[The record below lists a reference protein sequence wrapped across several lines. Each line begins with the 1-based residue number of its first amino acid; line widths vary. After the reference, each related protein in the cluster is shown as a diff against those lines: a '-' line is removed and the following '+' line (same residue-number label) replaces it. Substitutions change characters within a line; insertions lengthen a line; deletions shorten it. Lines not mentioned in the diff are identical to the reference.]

1 LTKPSTTKSKP
12 KWRQKLER
20 EHPSHGKIV
29 DTPPKMRNRTSQGK
43 MLIPEPLKMDA
54 LIRIVKRGRL
64 LTVPQLMNRLAKDA
78 GADCACPMTTGIFL
92 RIVAETAE
100 EDLREGR
107 KRITPYWRVLKKGG
121 LLNPKYPGGA
131 QAQATRLKEEG
142 HRIEPGKGKKPPFVM
157 GYERVLVNL

>member
-1 LTKPSTTKSKP
+1 LTKPSTAKSKT

-20 EHPSHGKIV
+20 DHPSHGKVV
-29 DTPPKMRNRTSQGK
+29 DIPPRMQRQWGQGT

-54 LIRIVKRGRL
+54 LIRTVKNGKL
-64 LTVPQLMNRLAKDA
+64 VTVSQLMNRLATDA

-107 KRITPYWRVLKKGG
+107 KRITPYWRVLRKGG
-121 LLNPKYPGGA
+121 LLNEKYPGGA
-131 QAQATRLKEEG
+131 KAQAAHLKEEG

-157 GYERVLVNL
+157 RYERVLVNL